1 MIKNYIFIN
10 SISKNWI
17 YYTLALLFSVT
28 INGQT
33 GQNSSPSKVSL
44 DWDICQYHPAP
55 MSQKST
61 IKVPNSLKQKM
72 AQGGGCSTFIVTY
85 NGFTPEAQ
93 AAFQFAVDIWSFSIE
108 SPVPIRVNANFG
120 ALNPGVLGGAGPDG
134 FLINIPGF
142 PPNIAFASALGEKL
156 LGEDSDGPTGTSN
169 DINATF
175 SNTANFYFGL
185 DGNPPSN
192 QVDFVSVVLHELG
205 HGLGFLGFGRVP
217 TDASGDP
224 DPNPPVMGELR
235 NQGFLASWDQFIENG
250 TPSPLTSVVD
260 PSAALLTE
268 FTSNNLF
275 SNGPITTGQNG
286 GVKPSMYAP
295 SPFDGGSSYSH
306 WDESTYPAG
315 NANSLMTPSIA
326 PGEAIHAPGV
336 VTLGFM
342 EDMGWSVCG
351 GSLSVDNVKQ
361 NTFEVSP
368 NPFTSSIDIRLSS
381 NSNDNYQ
388 ISILDINGRLILR
401 GTEKAIDGVI
411 SISNLGQL
419 EDALYFIKVTNET
432 SGTSITK
439 KVIKN

>member
-1 MIKNYIFIN
+1 MI
-10 SISKNWI
+10 
-17 YYTLALLFSVT
+17 
-28 INGQT
+28 
-33 GQNSSPSKVSL
+33 SSPAILPS
-44 DWDICQYHPAP
+44 P
-55 MSQKST
+55 M
-61 IKVPNSLKQKM
+61 
-72 AQGGGCSTFIVTY
+72 
-85 NGFTPEAQ
+85 
-93 AAFQFAVDIWSFSIE
+93 
-108 SPVPIRVNANFG
+108 
-120 ALNPGVLGGAGPDG
+120 
-134 FLINIPGF
+134 
-142 PPNIAFASALGEKL
+142 
-156 LGEDSDGPTGTSN
+156 
-169 DINATF
+169 
-175 SNTANFYFGL
+175 
-185 DGNPPSN
+185 
-192 QVDFVSVVLHELG
+192 
-205 HGLGFLGFGRVP
+205 
-217 TDASGDP
+217 
-224 DPNPPVMGELR
+224 
-235 NQGFLASWDQFIENG
+235 NG

-368 NPFTSSIDIRLSS
+368 NPFTSSIGIRLSS

-388 ISILDINGRLILR
+388 ISILDINGRLIL
-401 GTEKAIDGVI
+401 GSTEKAIDGVI
-411 SISNLGQL
+411 TISNLGQL